1 MHHPAPCRGAKVLTL
16 PWYVL
21 PLVISLS
28 ACSLFL
34 EDPPLFDAE
43 QDGQVPVEEDAVPP
57 FVPPPP
63 LDTRL
68 VRERDQRVDL
78 QILDQSIVDQGVADA
93 LISSDQSLPSS
104 DADASS
110 EDQATLLDHSAS
122 EMGQ

>member
-1 MHHPAPCRGAKVLTL
+1 MHHSAPCRGAKVLTL
-16 PWYVL
+16 PWPLL
-21 PLVISLS
+21 PFVISLS

-68 VRERDQRVDL
+68 VRERDQRVDR
-78 QILDQSIVDQGVADA
+78 QIRDRSVVDQGVMDA
-93 LISSDQSLPSS
+93 RTPSDQSLPSS
-104 DADASS
+104 DADASN
-110 EDQATLLDHSAS
+110 EDQATLLDLSAS
-122 EMGQ
+122 EMGR

>member
-1 MHHPAPCRGAKVLTL
+1 MTL
-16 PWYVL
+16 PWPLIPFVL
-21 PLVISLS
+21 SLS

-68 VRERDQRVDL
+68 VRERDQRVDR
-78 QILDQSIVDQGVADA
+78 QIQDRSVVDQGVTDA
-93 LISSDQSLPSS
+93 RTPSDQGPSSS
-104 DADASS
+104 DADASN
-110 EDQATLLDHSAS
+110 EDQATLSDLSAS
-122 EMGQ
+122 EMGR

>member
-1 MHHPAPCRGAKVLTL
+1 MTL
-16 PWYVL
+16 PWYAL

-28 ACSLFL
+28 ACSFFL

-68 VRERDQRVDL
+68 VRERDQRIDL
-78 QILDQSIVDQGVADA
+78 EIGDRIPVDQGIADA
-93 LISSDQSLPSS
+93 LTPGNEGLPIS
-104 DADASS
+104 DADTSN
-110 EDQATLLDHSAS
+110 EGQATLLDFSAS